1 MEGPQIAEILFVGLA
16 VPENKIYYAALLLD
30 QGRVTDS
37 CGLLCFNSGA
47 GKCQ

>member
-30 QGRVTDS
+30 KGRVTDS
-37 CGLLCFNSGA
+37 CGLICFNSGA
-47 GKCQ
+47 G